1 MATKAQW
8 FRYLA
13 ERSGPKRSSTP
24 VKPVPRVEGGTGAVP
39 ARNRSKRAGRK
50 ALYALEV
57 VPPGAKPSRKST
69 RSAANRQKNDAH
81 ARLRRAVSE
90 GRPESRMGKVPRG
103 GPAVR

>member
-8 FRYLA
+8 FRYQA
-13 ERSGPKRSSTP
+13 ERSGPKRTRTP
-24 VKPVPRVEGGTGAVP
+24 TKPVPRVDGETGTSP
-39 ARNRSKRAGRK
+39 ARNRSKHAGRK

-57 VPPGAKPSRKST
+57 TLPGAKPSRKST
-69 RSAANRQKNDAH
+69 RASANRQKNDAH

-103 GPAVR
+103 GPSVR